1 MATLAEILNV
11 ISCGADAVLGTGSR
25 GCKAALER
33 VSAIWMLP
41 AGTVLDS
48 ARDLDIAYVQELQAT
63 GKLIVLKG
71 VQNWTD
77 NTPDDVTEDL
87 EGGTKLFVRGGK
99 YEFEAGFI
107 NGLFFHSA
115 LTSLN
120 SQGDYDAMFVD
131 VSGNIL
137 GTKSLT
143 GSLKG
148 FTLGMVRSKKLT
160 WGSDTAAQREG
171 LMIQLLERIE
181 VDKDWYFVQAE
192 QLNFTPTSIDGV
204 NEVEV
209 QMSVP
214 SAGTEIT
221 AKLVSKVG
229 GKPFT
234 GVPFASF
241 LSTKNG
247 VTSNPTAGDDTATG
261 GTYVLTV
268 PSFATNDVI
277 TLRLYDNSNNRAV
290 IDLDNSLWKSNVDS
304 ETST

>member
-1 MATLAEILNV
+1 MTLLEILNV

-33 VSAIWMLP
+33 VSSIWLLP
-41 AGTVLDS
+41 TGTVLDG
-48 ARDLDIAYVQELQAT
+48 AQELDFDYVQQLQAE

-71 VQNWTD
+71 VQSWTD

-87 EGGTKLFVRGGK
+87 EGGTKLFVRGAK
-99 YEFEAGFI
+99 YEFEASFI
-107 NGLFFHSA
+107 NGMFFQSA
-115 LTSLN
+115 LNSLN
-120 SQGDYDAMFVD
+120 SQGNYDAIFVD

-137 GTKSLT
+137 GTKAQN

-148 FTLGMVRSKKLT
+148 FTLGMVRAKKLT

-171 LMIQLLERIE
+171 LMMQLLERIE
-181 VDKDWYFVQAE
+181 VDTNWYFIQAE
-192 QLNFTPTSIDGV
+192 QLNFIPTSVDGV

-209 QMSVP
+209 DLSVP
-214 SAGTEIT
+214 SAGTTIT
-221 AKLVSKVG
+221 AKLTSKVG

-241 LSTKNG
+241 LSTLNG
-247 VTSNPTAGDDTATG
+247 VTSNPTAGDDSAVP

-268 PSFATNDVI
+268 PTIATNDVV
-277 TLRLYDNSNNRAV
+277 TLRLYDNANNRSAV
-290 IDLDNSLWKSNVDS
+290 DLDNSLWKSNVDS
-304 ETST
+304 ETVI